1 MDRIVE
7 VQSRNP
13 GHMKIVKLKEQ
24 ANYNDDMNRDANMR
38 KNVRVVHEEY
48 ELVDDDE
55 GRS

>member
-1 MDRIVE
+1 M
-7 VQSRNP
+7 QSRNP

-24 ANYNDDMNRDANMR
+24 ANHNDDMNRDANMR

-48 ELVDDDE
+48 ELVDDDDE